1 MNKEISLRKILPV
14 MFGFFIMGF
23 VDIVGVSTSYVKND
37 FAGMND
43 TMVNLISLSCFLWFF
58 LLSIPTGMLM
68 NRIGRKKTV
77 LLSFAL
83 HVAAMIVPLAAYD
96 FTAVLIAF
104 ALIGIGNT
112 LLQVSLNPLVTNVIA
127 GDKLTGTLTLGQF
140 VKAVSSFLGP
150 IIAATVTGSFLGW
163 KMIFPIYAAISLL
176 ALVWLWLTPIAEQK
190 VASADISIGHTFS
203 LLKDK
208 YIVAFFIGILVLVG
222 VDVGMGITF
231 PKLLMERCNLPLT
244 DAGMGNSVYF
254 FARTVGAFLGGILL
268 MKLPERKFFTA
279 SVFVAL
285 AGLAGMIFL
294 HGLWSRPGLRGRIR
308 NWLRQPF
315 LDHLLDL
322 DAARSRAGKRGFGP
336 ADRRRGGRRRHS
348 PGAGRHHRRLRVAG
362 CRHHRTERRMA
373 LSGFPHR
380 RNQCPFEESLTPG
393 ISPTTLNGC
402 IQRMHPFLLHKNSRI
417 FRYGSR

>member
-1 MNKEISLRKILPV
+1 MNKQLSLRRILPV

-77 LLSFAL
+77 LLSFVL
-83 HVAAMIVPLAAYD
+83 HVAAMIVPLIAYD

-104 ALIGIGNT
+104 TLIGIGNT
-112 LLQVSLNPLVTNVIA
+112 LLQVSLNPLVTNVIS

-150 IIAATVTGSFLGW
+150 IIAAAVAGSFLGW
-163 KMIFPIYAAISLL
+163 KMIFPIYAVISLL
-176 ALVWLWLTPIAEQK
+176 ALIWLWFTPIAEQQVK
-190 VASADISIGHTFS
+190 GSDISIGRTFS

-231 PKLLMERCNLPLT
+231 PKLLMERCNLPLSE
-244 DAGMGNSVYF
+244 AGMGNSVYF
-254 FARTVGAFLGGILL
+254 FARTLGAFLGGILL
-268 MKLPERKFFTA
+268 MKLPERRFFTA
-279 SVFVAL
+279 SVFIAL
-285 AGLAGMIFL
+285 AGLVGMIFL
-294 HGLWSRPGLRGRIR
+294 QGLWAVLACVAVFGLGYANLFSIIFSISMQRVPDRA
-308 NWLRQPF
+308 NEVSA
-315 LDHLLDL
+315 LLIVGVSGGAVIPPVLGVITDSFGSQG
-322 DAARSRAGKRGFGP
+322 AAI
-336 ADRRRGGRRRHS
+336 
-348 PGAGRHHRRLRVAG
+348 V
-362 CRHHRTERRMA
+362 A
-373 LSGFPHR
+373 LSIVW
-380 RNQCPFEESLTPG
+380 LY
-393 ISPTTLNGC
+393 LV
-402 IQRMHPFLLHKNSRI
+402 FLIGAIKAHSQKA
-417 FRYGSR
+417 

>member
-43 TMVNLISLSCFLWFF
+43 TMVNL
-58 LLSIPTGMLM
+58 LSIPTGMLM

-83 HVAAMIVPLAAYD
+83 HVAAMIVPLIAYD

-150 IIAATVTGSFLGW
+150 IIAAAVTGSFLGW

-254 FARTVGAFLGGILL
+254 LARTVGAFLGGILL

-285 AGLAGMIFL
+285 TGLVGMIFL
-294 HGLWSRPGLRGRIR
+294 HGLWAILACVAIFGVGYANLFSIIFSISMQRVPERA
-308 NWLRQPF
+308 NEVSA
-315 LDHLLDL
+315 LLIV
-322 DAARSRAGKRGFGP
+322 G
-336 ADRRRGGRRRHS
+336 
-348 PGAGRHHRRLRVAG
+348 VAG
-362 CRHHRTERRMA
+362 GAVIPPVLGVITDAFGSQGAAIIA
-373 LSGFPHR
+373 LSIVW
-380 RNQCPFEESLTPG
+380 LY
-393 ISPTTLNGC
+393 LV
-402 IQRMHPFLLHKNSRI
+402 FLIGAINAHSKKA
-417 FRYGSR
+417 

>member
-150 IIAATVTGSFLGW
+150 IIAAAVTGSFLGW

-190 VASADISIGHTFS
+190 VASADISVGHTFS

-294 HGLWSRPGLRGRIR
+294 HGLWSILACVAVFGIGYANLFSIIFSISMQRVPERA
-308 NWLRQPF
+308 NEVSA
-315 LDHLLDL
+315 LLIV
-322 DAARSRAGKRGFGP
+322 G
-336 ADRRRGGRRRHS
+336 
-348 PGAGRHHRRLRVAG
+348 VAG
-362 CRHHRTERRMA
+362 GAVIPPVLGVITDAFGSQGAAIIA
-373 LSGFPHR
+373 LSVVW
-380 RNQCPFEESLTPG
+380 LY
-393 ISPTTLNGC
+393 LV
-402 IQRMHPFLLHKNSRI
+402 FLIGAINAHSKKA
-417 FRYGSR
+417 

>member
-150 IIAATVTGSFLGW
+150 IIAAAVTGSFLGW

-268 MKLPERKFFTA
+268 MKLPERKFFAA

-294 HGLWSRPGLRGRIR
+294 HGLWSILACVAVFGIGYANLFSIIFSISMQRVPERANEVSALLIVGVAGGAGIPPGLGVIT
-308 NWLRQPF
+308 
-315 LDHLLDL
+315 
-322 DAARSRAGKRGFGP
+322 DAFG
-336 ADRRRGGRRRHS
+336 S
-348 PGAGRHHRRLRVAG
+348 QGAAII
-362 CRHHRTERRMA
+362 A
-373 LSGFPHR
+373 LSVVW
-380 RNQCPFEESLTPG
+380 LY
-393 ISPTTLNGC
+393 LV
-402 IQRMHPFLLHKNSRI
+402 FLIGAINAHSKKA
-417 FRYGSR
+417 

>member
-112 LLQVSLNPLVTNVIA
+112 LLQVSLNPLVTIVIA

-150 IIAATVTGSFLGW
+150 IIAAAVTGSFLGW

-294 HGLWSRPGLRGRIR
+294 HGLWSILACVAVFGIGYANLFSIIFSISMQRVPERA
-308 NWLRQPF
+308 NEVSA
-315 LDHLLDL
+315 LLIV
-322 DAARSRAGKRGFGP
+322 G
-336 ADRRRGGRRRHS
+336 
-348 PGAGRHHRRLRVAG
+348 VAG
-362 CRHHRTERRMA
+362 GAVIPPVLGVITDAFGSQGAAIIA
-373 LSGFPHR
+373 LSVVW
-380 RNQCPFEESLTPG
+380 LY
-393 ISPTTLNGC
+393 LV
-402 IQRMHPFLLHKNSRI
+402 FLIGAINAHSKKA
-417 FRYGSR
+417 

>member
-68 NRIGRKKTV
+68 TRIGRKKTV

-83 HVAAMIVPLAAYD
+83 HVAAMIVPLIAYD

-150 IIAATVTGSFLGW
+150 IIAAAVTGSFLGW

-254 FARTVGAFLGGILL
+254 LARTVGAFLGGILL

-285 AGLAGMIFL
+285 AGLVGMIFL
-294 HGLWSRPGLRGRIR
+294 HGLWAILACVAIFGVGYANLFSIIFSISMQRVPERA
-308 NWLRQPF
+308 NEVSA
-315 LDHLLDL
+315 LLIV
-322 DAARSRAGKRGFGP
+322 G
-336 ADRRRGGRRRHS
+336 
-348 PGAGRHHRRLRVAG
+348 VAG
-362 CRHHRTERRMA
+362 GAVIPPVLGVITDAFGSQGAAIIA
-373 LSGFPHR
+373 LSIVW
-380 RNQCPFEESLTPG
+380 LY
-393 ISPTTLNGC
+393 LV
-402 IQRMHPFLLHKNSRI
+402 FLIGAVNAHSKKA
-417 FRYGSR
+417 